1 MPTVRASAYL
11 EDYEWAVRVG
21 GLYTLKTEV
30 VNTEE
35 STDIQVPQFSGCI
48 AADEAPEPGPRPQ
61 VSGSARANPIR
72 SPLAPSTRPMR
83 RRVTLKEYQNM
94 K

>member
-1 MPTVRASAYL
+1 M

-30 VNTEE
+30 VNTEVVNME
-35 STDIQVPQFSGCI
+35 VPQLSGCI

-61 VSGSARANPIR
+61 VSGSARANPVR
-72 SPLAPSTRPMR
+72 SPLAPSTRPR
-83 RRVTLKEYQNM
+83 RRCVTLKEYQNM